1 MKDYDHEEV
10 LRNNTKEST
19 PSELRSLRI
28 FAAIILIGTG
38 IIFKWLPIGE
48 AVPKGNGDSGA
59 VPNIRRHGISQLLSE
74 I

>member
-28 FAAIILIGTG
+28 FAVIILIGTG

-48 AVPKGNGDSGA
+48 AVPKGTIYR
-59 VPNIRRHGISQLLSE
+59 VIR
-74 I
+74 